1 MKEEVPVLDADKVNV
16 LMETVKGWGPQ
27 ALDFAVRL
35 ALAALI
41 LIVGFKVIG
50 IIRKMVRRS
59 LERAEVEITLLRF
72 LDALLNAVLLFLLI
86 FMAAQQLGMNT
97 ASIVAVTG
105 SAGLAL
111 GLALQ
116 GSLANFAGGVLIL
129 FMKPFRVDDYIV
141 TEEGEGTV
149 YSIGL
154 VYTTLLSIDNKKVVI
169 PNGTLSNMT
178 ITNVT
183 TMEKRRLDLTVTI
196 GYQADLKR
204 AKEILE
210 TLYVDSPEIIKE
222 DGITVYVDSL
232 TGNGVV
238 IGVRGWVKTEDYWPL
253 RWRLLEEIKLTF
265 EREGIEI
272 PYNYMNVRMIG
283 EK

>member
-1 MKEEVPVLDADKVNV
+1 MKEEGPVLDAEKVNV

-204 AKEILE
+204 AKELLE
-210 TLYVDSPEIIKE
+210 TLYADSPEIIKE

>member
-1 MKEEVPVLDADKVNV
+1 MKEEVPVLDAKKVNV

-204 AKEILE
+204 AKELLE
-210 TLYVDSPEIIKE
+210 TLYADSPEIIKE